1 MYENDK
7 WNTTLNKLSLCT
19 FLHLYDPDPD
29 INLLVLF
36 TQYI

>member
-1 MYENDK
+1 
-7 WNTTLNKLSLCT
+7 LSLCT